1 MKKICTTI
9 TFKNILF
16 ILLPVLI
23 FIISGCSGNAA
34 FSGSKTIND
43 SQFLLD
49 FEAMN
54 TTVSGKMN
62 LSKGESVE
70 TVIDINKGEVDITV
84 KNEKNRVAYIGDN
97 IGCSNFTIKIEESG
111 TYSFFVTGV
120 KAQGSIYFIKT
131 LSGTEKEH

>member
-34 FSGSKTIND
+34 FSGSKTLND
-43 SQFLLD
+43 NRFLVD
-49 FEAMN
+49 FDVLN
-54 TTVSGKMN
+54 TTVSGKMF
-62 LSKGESVE
+62 LYEGEAVK
-70 TVIDINKGEVDITV
+70 TIVDINKGEVDIVV
-84 KNEKNRVAYIGDN
+84 KNENNRVAYRSDN
-97 IGCSNFTIKIEESG
+97 AGCDTFIIKIEESG